1 MKLPSTPRL
10 ALILASFG
18 LTIIFSF
25 RPAAQA
31 DEPSTGSANQPPG
44 VDGVTGEL
52 PSSPSPEPPA
62 PASTNQGNS
71 APATE
76 EGAIQDRGVFREFR
90 KQAVPFPPSQG
101 APPPTVGIPPKGM
114 VTPNV
119 QNKPPALALPDV
131 RLGTAIPF
139 GQPYQGPTANL
150 TMVANALKLKRK
162 SLTTLVTV
170 DPNLSVTQP
179 VEISIGYYSPAGS
192 NRITQSYVRTTGNRF
207 LYNDKEGDGKPRTMT
222 ISISLRE
229 PKPGG
234 GYETFAVDWQAYLDP
249 LYDVSIGPFAF
260 DLISRCDAVGKSE
273 ILFGWYSPDW
283 QYHKHRFSMRAGSR
297 TTISQFAWSRSEVSW
312 SYPLFLAQTEFFDED
327 NAATEMLW
335 SCLPAGCGFSIH
347 LPPKTPL
354 LTGTTALVRGNLKAR
369 TDSCQAY
376 YEYRM
381 TKTLRW
387 YPEP

>member
-1 MKLPSTPRL
+1 MKTYSTLRL
-10 ALILASFG
+10 ALILSSFG
-18 LTIIFSF
+18 LTVIFSF

-31 DEPSTGSANQPPG
+31 DGLSTGGTIHEQAP
-44 VDGVTGEL
+44 T
-52 PSSPSPEPPA
+52 SPSPEPPA
-62 PASTNQGNS
+62 PSSTNQGD
-71 APATE
+71 PATATK
-76 EGAIQDRGVFREFR
+76 EGVIRDRGVYRDFR
-90 KQAVPFPPSQG
+90 KQAVPFTPSQG
-101 APPPTVGIPPKGM
+101 TPPPTMGIPPKSM
-114 VTPNV
+114 VTPNIHD
-119 QNKPPALALPDV
+119 KPPAPPALGLPEMN
-131 RLGTAIPF
+131 LGTAIPF
-139 GQPYQGPTANL
+139 GQPYQAPTANL
-150 TMVANALKLKRK
+150 TVVANALKLKRK

-179 VEISIGYYSPAGS
+179 VEISIGYYSPAGNS
-192 NRITQSYVRTTGNRF
+192 RITQSYVRSSGNRF
-207 LYNDKEGDGKPRTMT
+207 LYNDREGDGKPRTMT

-229 PKPGG
+229 PKSGG
-234 GYETFAVDWQAYLDP
+234 GYETFAVNWQAFLDP

-273 ILFGWYSPDW
+273 ILFVWYSPDW
-283 QYHKHRFSMRAGSR
+283 RYHKHRFSMRAGSR

-347 LPPKTPL
+347 FPPKTPL
-354 LTGTTALVRGNLKAR
+354 LTGTTSLVRGNLKAR
-369 TDSCQAY
+369 NDSCQAY